1 MAMFVERCAAILA
14 HRLQFEKPQAG
25 VLPGAATGASLAAIE
40 RKLTP
45 MMRILSVVLVAMFVL
60 AGCNPKAATTSSDI
74 QIKQLKKA
82 EVDQYIESLKGKVVI
97 VDFWAT
103 WCPPCRQEIPGFIEL
118 QKKLGDKGLVVVG
131 LSLDDDTASVADF
144 VKENKV
150 NYPVFVVGQDTSA
163 AWGNIEAIPTTFI
176 LDKSG
181 KKVGQP
187 RVGFHPAEAFEKEI
201 EPLLK

>member
-1 MAMFVERCAAILA
+1 MI
-14 HRLQFEKPQAG
+14 
-25 VLPGAATGASLAAIE
+25 
-40 RKLTP
+40 
-45 MMRILSVVLVAMFVL
+45 RISSVIVAAMFVL
-60 AGCNPKAATTSSDI
+60 AGCAHQSATTSSNV
-74 QIKQLKKA
+74 KQLKKA
-82 EVDQYIESLKGKVVI
+82 EVDQHIESLKGKVVI

-118 QKKLGDKGLVVVG
+118 QKKFGDKGLVVVG
-131 LSLDDDTASVADF
+131 LSLDDDTAPVAEF
-144 VKENKV
+144 VKQHKV
-150 NYPVFVVGQDTSA
+150 NYPVFVVGPDTAA

-181 KKVGQP
+181 RKVGQP